1 MKINTIIQVFL
12 VLFFLGIAVAEQI
25 NVRGNEDVTAE
36 NDVASSRKLK
46 KEKKDKFVKRG
57 RKKRTKAPKKK
68 PNPNP
73 DPETEPD
80 PEPEP
85 DKDEDDKK
93 EEKKKSPKKKPKKTS
108 APTTAPTVA
117 PQTVVT
123 ANDLSVTLSGITQ
136 CDSECQTNFAAAME
150 EHTNSYYQEHSLPVV
165 SNSVTVHGTSGGRR
179 LEESS
184 SSISLEYSQ
193 TFNIAEGEIAGDFSA
208 ESIASEILEEPS
220 DQDMFKD
227 ILQATDP
234 DSFSNLEDISGVSNP
249 TLAPTVADSSIPSDF
264 PSLAPTTWSS

>member
-1 MKINTIIQVFL
+1 MKSIMKINTIIQVFL
-12 VLFFLGIAVAEQI
+12 VLFFLGIAVAEQT

-36 NDVASSRKLK
+36 NDVASSRMLK
-46 KEKKDKFVKRG
+46 KDKNKFVKRG

-68 PNPNP
+68 PNPN
-73 DPETEPD
+73 PD

-108 APTTAPTVA
+108 APTAAPTAA
-117 PQTVVT
+117 PQTTVT
-123 ANDLSVTLSGITQ
+123 ANDLSLTLSGITQ
-136 CDSECQTNFAAAME
+136 CDTECQTNFAAAME
-150 EHTNSYYQEHSLPVV
+150 EHTNSYYEEHSLPVA
-165 SNSVTVHGTSGGRR
+165 SNSVTVLGTSGGRR
-179 LEESS
+179 LSESS
-184 SSISLEYSQ
+184 SSISIEYSQ
-193 TFNIAEGEIAGDFSA
+193 TFYISEGEIAGDFSA

-227 ILQATDP
+227 ILQETDP
-234 DSFSNLEDISGVSNP
+234 DSFSNLEEISGVSSP

-264 PSLAPTTWSS
+264 PSLAPTTWSN

>member
-12 VLFFLGIAVAEQI
+12 VLFFLGIAVAEQT

-46 KEKKDKFVKRG
+46 KKDKFVKRG

-68 PNPNP
+68 PNPK
-73 DPETEPD
+73 PD

-108 APTTAPTVA
+108 APTVAPTAA

-150 EHTNSYYQEHSLPVV
+150 EHTNSYYQEHSLPVA
-165 SNSVTVHGTSGGRR
+165 SNSVTVTGTSGGRR
-179 LEESS
+179 LAESS
-184 SSISLEYSQ
+184 SSISLEYDQ
-193 TFNIAEGEIAGDFSA
+193 TFFIAEGEIAGDFSA
-208 ESIASEILEEPS
+208 DSIASEILEEPS

-227 ILQATDP
+227 ILQETDP
-234 DSFSNLEDISGVSNP
+234 DSFSDLEDISGVSSP

-264 PSLAPTTWSS
+264 PSLAPTTWSN